1 MKKMISTW
9 MIGTA
14 ICLFSISSF
23 AQSEKQ
29 ETPRWVSDKGY
40 WVVENNVKDPF
51 NHIIRFYTNG
61 DVMIYKE
68 TLTGVRLNTNR
79 TKVKMKLK
87 KVLETSAIAWEQKKV
102 SEEEKQY
109 LSAILK

>member
-1 MKKMISTW
+1 MKKMINTW
-9 MIGTA
+9 MICMA

-40 WVVENNVKDPF
+40 WVVENNVKDPL
-51 NHIIRFYTNG
+51 NHIIRFYTND

-68 TLTGVRLNTNR
+68 TLNGVRLNTNR

-87 KVLETSAIAWEQKKV
+87 KVLEASAIAWEQKKV